1 MNNKFWSY
9 LWLILGA
16 ALFLCMGWRW
26 NAPIAMWL
34 APIFMLRF
42 VRTQKRW
49 TTAFLAIPVM
59 TLALFANVHGGW
71 DFSIPAEI
79 GVGLARA
86 TPILIAMYLDRYL
99 SRRLPLALSTLV
111 YPATYVI
118 LDWIVAFSP
127 LGSNFSIAP
136 TQFASLP
143 LVQLASVTGIW
154 GLTFVVSWLASVV
167 NLAWEQ
173 RFDLKLVRGPV
184 MLFTTVVCV
193 SLVLAGLRL
202 SNEPVAATV
211 KVAGVTVEQSRNYW
225 DEVIDLNTP
234 QEQAHAYADEFAQL
248 EEQLFSQSARA
259 AQFGAKIIFWSE
271 ANAMLYPE
279 DMDTFMARAQA
290 FARDHQVYLAPSAVI
305 FKYGQASADNK
316 LWMITPTGQS
326 AYEYTKTKS
335 WYPTDSDGVIHFVDT
350 PYGRIASVLCFDMDF
365 PTFIQQA
372 GRQSVDIM
380 LVPAFDWQPI
390 KPYHT
395 EVGLFRAVENGF
407 SVFRQ
412 VNSGT
417 SMAVD
422 YQGRVLTYQDFFT
435 TSERIMLAD
444 LPTRGV
450 RTLYSRWGDWFAY
463 LMLLIMLGLLAFS
476 TADRR
481 GRQKT

>member
-1 MNNKFWSY
+1 
-9 LWLILGA
+9 
-16 ALFLCMGWRW
+16 MGWHW

-42 VRTQKRW
+42 VRTQKCW
-49 TTAFLAIPVM
+49 TTAFLAIPAM

-79 GVGLARA
+79 GIGLARA

-99 SRRLPLALSTLV
+99 SRRLPPTVSTLV

-118 LDWIVAFSP
+118 LDWIIAFSP

-136 TQFASLP
+136 TQFVSLP
-143 LVQLASVTGIW
+143 LVQLSSVTGIW
-154 GLTFVVSWLASVV
+154 GITFVVSWLASVV
-167 NLAWEQ
+167 NLAWER

-184 MLFTTVVCV
+184 MLFTTIVCV

-202 SNEPVAATV
+202 SNEPAASTV
-211 KVAGVTVEQSRNYW
+211 KVAGITVEQSRNYW

-234 QEQAHAYADEFAQL
+234 QEQAHAFADEFAQL
-248 EEQLFSQSARA
+248 EEQLFSQS
-259 AQFGAKIIFWSE
+259 
-271 ANAMLYPE
+271 
-279 DMDTFMARAQA
+279 
-290 FARDHQVYLAPSAVI
+290 ARDHQVYLAPSAVI
-305 FKYGQASADNK
+305 FKYGQASSDNK
-316 LWMITPTGQS
+316 LWMVTPEGQI

-350 PYGRIASVLCFDMDF
+350 PYGRIASALCFDMDF
-365 PTFIQQA
+365 PSFIQQA

-380 LVPAFDWQPI
+380 LVPAFDWEPI

-395 EVGLFRAVENGF
+395 VVGLFRGVENGF

-422 YQGRVLTYQDFFT
+422 YQGRVLAYQDFFT

-450 RTLYSRWGDWFAY
+450 RTLYARWGDWFAY
-463 LMLLIMLGLLAFS
+463 LMLLVMLGLLAFS
-476 TADRR
+476 TW
-481 GRQKT
+481 GRHGKQKS